1 MVLQHT
7 FPGVF
12 VEIFQM
18 RLLSILSLQIFLRRS
33 QHQFNTVQ
41 LVYFTGAWV
50 VIYGNDVGLR
60 IVLSQFL
67 DHTFSYNVVWQAAKW
82 LGADNVLTPLWIS
95 SNISPVKT
103 SLHPSG
109 CLRIQSLLPFLPD
122 HGSQKAV

>member
-1 MVLQHT
+1 MKNAGKCWFYNIH
-7 FPGVF
+7 FPVFF

-82 LGADNVLTPLWIS
+82 LGADNVFNTTVDQLL
-95 SNISPVKT
+95 
-103 SLHPSG
+103 
-109 CLRIQSLLPFLPD
+109 QSL
-122 HGSQKAV
+122 AVDFFIPRCSALKLLL

>member
-1 MVLQHT
+1 MKNAGKCWFYNIH
-7 FPGVF
+7 FPVFF

-18 RLLSILSLQIFLRRS
+18 RLLSILSFQIFLRRS

-50 VIYGNDVGLR
+50 VVYGNDVGLR

-82 LGADNVLTPLWIS
+82 LGADNVFNTTVDQL
-95 SNISPVKT
+95 
-103 SLHPSG
+103 
-109 CLRIQSLLPFLPD
+109 
-122 HGSQKAV
+122 

>member
-1 MVLQHT
+1 MKNAGKCWFYNIH
-7 FPGVF
+7 FPVFF

-67 DHTFSYNVVWQAAKW
+67 DHTFSYTVDVYKRQPLLTLILFLEQEEDFLISWAVAK
-82 LGADNVLTPLWIS
+82 
-95 SNISPVKT
+95 
-103 SLHPSG
+103 
-109 CLRIQSLLPFLPD
+109 R
-122 HGSQKAV
+122 